1 MLHVTKEQVLMAEHQ
16 LIGEA
21 TEWGSGSELLFQG
34 FVSGVEAMTGK
45 VLEVMSSEEN
55 EDTACMD

>member
-1 MLHVTKEQVLMAEHQ
+1 MTKEQVLMAEHQ

-21 TEWGSGSELLFQG
+21 TEWGSGQETIFQG

-45 VLEVMSSEEN
+45 ILEVMTDE
-55 EDTACMD
+55 EDTACVD